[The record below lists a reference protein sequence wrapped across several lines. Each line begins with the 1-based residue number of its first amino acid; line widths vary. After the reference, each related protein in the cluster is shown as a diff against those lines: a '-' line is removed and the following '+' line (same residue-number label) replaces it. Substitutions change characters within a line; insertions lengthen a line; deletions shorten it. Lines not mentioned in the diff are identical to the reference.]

1 MGEKKTTLLEINIED
16 AGGFEFSPSPRFGGE
31 LAEKVEEFENKGSKL
46 GLFGSKK
53 AADEETGDDEEAS
66 SGLFSRESKESGDDA
81 VDEESEATEVEVED
95 ENGDEADA
103 EGSGG
108 SLGLVIGLLFLL
120 VVAAV
125 AKKFVAGGDVEEYEE
140 VELSEYEN

>member
-53 AADEETGDDEEAS
+53 AADEETEADEESS
-66 SGLFSRESKESGDDA
+66 SGLFSRESEESEDEA

-95 ENGDEADA
+95 EDEADA
-103 EGSGG
+103 EESGG

-125 AKKFVAGGDVEEYEE
+125 AKKFVAGGDVEDYEE

>member
-53 AADEETGDDEEAS
+53 AADEEPQTDEEAS
-66 SGLFSRESKESGDDA
+66 SGLFSRESEESEDDA

-95 ENGDEADA
+95 EDGDEAAA
-103 EGSGG
+103 EESGG

-120 VVAAV
+120 VVAARDELLRDR
-125 AKKFVAGGDVEEYEE
+125 GDDEQEQ
-140 VELSEYEN
+140 